1 MTGAR
6 AATLNDVDEV
16 ADVLVRA
23 FHDDPLMSFLFQTD
37 EGRRKKS
44 RLFFVSDAKRA
55 IAKAKGR
62 VDVNDDGPAKG
73 GAIWFAPDEW
83 RTGGL
88 ELLAQIPML
97 VHMGRET
104 PRALGV
110 LNQVEKAHPKQPHW
124 YLAVLGTDPD
134 HQGKGVGSALI
145 APVLA
150 KCDEEGVPAY
160 LESSKERNI
169 PFYQRHGFEV
179 SSELKLK
186 DGPSIWPMWRDPRPP
201 DGTG

>member
-6 AATLNDVDEV
+6 AATLTDVDQV

-23 FHDDPLMSFLFQTD
+23 FADDPLMAYLFQTD

-55 IAKAKGR
+55 IGKAKGR
-62 VDVNDDGPAKG
+62 VDTTDDGEAKG
-73 GAIWFAPDEW
+73 GAIWFAPEQW
-83 RTGGL
+83 RTGGM
-88 ELLAQIPML
+88 ELLGQLPML
-97 VHMGRET
+97 FHMGRET
-104 PRALGV
+104 PRALSV
-110 LNQVEKAHPKQPHW
+110 LGQVEKVHPKQPHW

-134 HQGKGVGSALI
+134 HQGKGIGSALL

-150 KCDEEGVPAY
+150 KCDEEGIPAY

-169 PFYQRHGFEV
+169 PFYRRHGFEV
-179 SSELKLK
+179 TTELNLK
-186 DGPSIWPMWRDPRPP
+186 NGPSLWPMWRDPRPP